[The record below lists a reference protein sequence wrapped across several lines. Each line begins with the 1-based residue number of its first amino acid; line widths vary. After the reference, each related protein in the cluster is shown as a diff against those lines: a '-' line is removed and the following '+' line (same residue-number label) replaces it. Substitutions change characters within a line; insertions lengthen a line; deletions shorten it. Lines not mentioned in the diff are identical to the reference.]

1 LTKTAI
7 GGRLV
12 LPAALRAEIVAH
24 AQEAAP
30 HEACGLIAGRE
41 GRATRVI
48 RCPNLADDPL
58 RRYVM
63 APLAVMQALR
73 SMTEAGETG
82 ADGTE
87 GEPLA
92 IYHSHVY
99 SGPYPSPTD
108 RAEARWPS
116 SFYVLV
122 SVRSDV
128 PEVSAY
134 RIDADHPGSEKTVKE
149 AELVEA

>member
-1 LTKTAI
+1 M
-7 GGRLV
+7 
-12 LPAALRAEIVAH
+12 LPAGLRAEIVAH
-24 AQEAAP
+24 AREVAP
-30 HEACGLIAGRE
+30 NEACGLLAGRD
-41 GRATRVI
+41 GRATRAI
-48 RCPNLADDPL
+48 PCPNLADDPL

-63 APLAVMQALR
+63 DPTAVMQALR
-73 SMTEAGETG
+73 SMAEAGESS

-122 SVRSDV
+122 SVRAEV
-128 PEVSAY
+128 PEVRAF
-134 RIDADHPGSEKTVKE
+134 RIDPDHPGSEKTVKE
-149 AELVEA
+149 AELALA

>member
-1 LTKTAI
+1 M
-7 GGRLV
+7 

-30 HEACGLIAGRE
+30 HEACGLIAGLD
-41 GRATRVI
+41 GRATRAI
-48 RCPNLADDPL
+48 RCPNLAKDPL

-63 APLAVMQALR
+63 DPTAIMHALR
-73 SMTEAGETG
+73 SMSDAGETG
-82 ADGTE
+82 ADGAE

-122 SVRSDV
+122 SVRADP
-128 PEVSAY
+128 PEVRAY
-134 RIDADHPGSEKTVKE
+134 RIADDHPGSEKTVLE
-149 AELVEA
+149 AELAEV

>member
-1 LTKTAI
+1 
-7 GGRLV
+7 V

-30 HEACGLIAGRE
+30 HEACGLIAGRD

-63 APLAVMQALR
+63 DPTAVMQALR
-73 SMTEAGETG
+73 SMADAGESSAEG
-82 ADGTE
+82 ME

-99 SGPYPSPTD
+99 SGPFPSPTD
-108 RAEARWPS
+108 RAEARWPG

-122 SVRSDV
+122 SVRDRV

-134 RIDADHPGSEKTVKE
+134 RIDPDHPGSEKTVKE
-149 AELVEA
+149 AELIEA

>member
-1 LTKTAI
+1 M
-7 GGRLV
+7 

-24 AQEAAP
+24 AREAAP
-30 HEACGLIAGRE
+30 HEACGLLAGRD
-41 GRATRVI
+41 GRATRAI
-48 RCPNLADDPL
+48 RCANLADDPL

-63 APLAVMQALR
+63 DPTAVMQALR
-73 SMTEAGETG
+73 SMTDAGESS

-116 SFYVLV
+116 SFYVLI
-122 SVRSDV
+122 SVRADV
-128 PEVSAY
+128 PEVRAY
-134 RIDADHPGSEKTVKE
+134 RIAQDHPDSEKTVKE
-149 AELVEA
+149 AELAEA

>member
-1 LTKTAI
+1 M
-7 GGRLV
+7 
-12 LPAALRAEIVAH
+12 LPAAIRDEIVAH
-24 AQEAAP
+24 ARESAP
-30 HEACGLIAGRE
+30 HEACGLLAGRG

-63 APLAVMQALR
+63 DPGAVLRALR
-73 SMTEAGETG
+73 AMSDAGETS
-82 ADGTE
+82 ADGDE

-92 IYHSHVY
+92 IYHSHVF

-122 SVRSDV
+122 SVRAAE
-128 PEVSAY
+128 PELRAY
-134 RIDADHPGSEKTVKE
+134 RIDMDHPGSEKTVLEVKLTDE
-149 AELVEA
+149 

>member
-1 LTKTAI
+1 M
-7 GGRLV
+7 
-12 LPAALRAEIVAH
+12 AH
-24 AQEAAP
+24 ARESAP
-30 HEACGLIAGRE
+30 HEACGLIAGRG

-48 RCPNLADDPL
+48 RCANVADDPL

-63 APLAVMQALR
+63 EPTEVMRALR
-73 SMTEAGETG
+73 AMADAGESS
-82 ADGTE
+82 ADGLE
-87 GEPLA
+87 GEPFA

-122 SVRSDV
+122 SVRAEV
-128 PEVSAY
+128 PEVRAY
-134 RIDADHPGSEKTVKE
+134 RIRDDHAGSEKGVYEVRITE
-149 AELVEA
+149 A

>member
-1 LTKTAI
+1 M
-7 GGRLV
+7 

-24 AQEAAP
+24 AREASP
-30 HEACGLIAGRE
+30 HEACGLLAGRD
-41 GRATRVI
+41 GLATRVI
-48 RCPNLADDPL
+48 RCRNIADDPL

-63 APLAVMQALR
+63 DPTAVMQALR
-73 SMTEAGETG
+73 SMAEAGESS

-122 SVRSDV
+122 SVRAEV
-128 PEVSAY
+128 PEVRAY
-134 RIDADHPGSEKTVKE
+134 RMDADHPGSEKTVKE
-149 AELVEA
+149 AELADA

>member
-1 LTKTAI
+1 M
-7 GGRLV
+7 
-12 LPAALRAEIVAH
+12 LPASLRAEIVAH
-24 AQEAAP
+24 AREAAP
-30 HEACGLIAGRE
+30 HEACGLIAGRD
-41 GRATRVI
+41 GRATRAI

-63 APLAVMQALR
+63 DPTAVMQALR
-73 SMTEAGETG
+73 SMAEAGESS

-122 SVRSDV
+122 SVRADA
-128 PEVSAY
+128 PEVRAY
-134 RIDADHPGSEKTVKE
+134 RIDPDHVGSEKTVKE
-149 AELVEA
+149 AELAEA

>member
-1 LTKTAI
+1 M
-7 GGRLV
+7 
-12 LPAALRAEIVAH
+12 LPAALRLEIVAH
-24 AQEAAP
+24 AQEASP
-30 HEACGLIAGRE
+30 HEACGLIAGRD
-41 GRATRVI
+41 GTATRVI
-48 RCPNLADDPL
+48 RCPNTADDPL

-63 APLAVMQALR
+63 DPTAVMQALR
-73 SMTEAGETG
+73 SMAENGESS

-122 SVRSDV
+122 SVRAD
-128 PEVSAY
+128 PAEVRAY
-134 RIDADHPGSEKTVKE
+134 RIDADHAGSEKAVKE
-149 AELVEA
+149 AELAEA

>member
-1 LTKTAI
+1 M
-7 GGRLV
+7 
-12 LPAALRAEIVAH
+12 LPAALRAEIVGH

-30 HEACGLIAGRE
+30 HEACGLIAGRD

-48 RCPNLADDPL
+48 RCANLADDPL

-63 APLAVMQALR
+63 DPSAVMRALR
-73 SMTEAGETG
+73 SMAEAEESS

-108 RAEARWPS
+108 RAEARWPE

-122 SVRSDV
+122 SVRADP
-128 PEVSAY
+128 PEVRAY
-134 RIDADHPGSEKTVKE
+134 RIKDDHGGSEKTVME
-149 AELVEA
+149 AEIAL

>member
-1 LTKTAI
+1 M
-7 GGRLV
+7 

-30 HEACGLIAGRE
+30 HEACGLIAGRD
-41 GRATRVI
+41 GRATRAI

-63 APLAVMQALR
+63 DPTAVMRALR
-73 SMTEAGETG
+73 SMAEAGESS

-122 SVRSDV
+122 SVRTDV
-128 PEVSAY
+128 PEVKAY
-134 RIDADHPGSEKTVKE
+134 RIVDDHVGSEKTVKE
-149 AELVEA
+149 AELAPA

>member
-1 LTKTAI
+1 M
-7 GGRLV
+7 
-12 LPAALRAEIVAH
+12 LPAALQAEIVAH
-24 AQEAAP
+24 AQEASP
-30 HEACGLIAGRE
+30 HEACGLIAGRD

-63 APLAVMQALR
+63 DPTAVMRALT
-73 SMTEAGETG
+73 SMAEAGESS

-99 SGPYPSPTD
+99 SGAFPSPTD

-122 SVRSDV
+122 SVRADP
-128 PEVSAY
+128 PEVRAY
-134 RIDADHPGSEKTVKE
+134 RIDSDHAGSEKTVKE
-149 AELVEA
+149 AELTPA

>member
-1 LTKTAI
+1 M
-7 GGRLV
+7 
-12 LPAALRAEIVAH
+12 
-24 AQEAAP
+24 
-30 HEACGLIAGRE
+30 
-41 GRATRVI
+41 
-48 RCPNLADDPL
+48 DPT
-58 RRYVM
+58 
-63 APLAVMQALR
+63 AVMRALR
-73 SMTEAGETG
+73 SMAEAGESS

-122 SVRSDV
+122 SVRADV
-128 PEVSAY
+128 PEVRAY
-134 RIDADHPGSEKTVKE
+134 RIASDHPGSEKTVGE
-149 AELVEA
+149 AELVDA

>member
-1 LTKTAI
+1 
-7 GGRLV
+7 V

-24 AQEAAP
+24 AREASP
-30 HEACGLIAGRE
+30 HEACGLLAGRD
-41 GRATRVI
+41 GLATRVI
-48 RCPNLADDPL
+48 RCRNIADDPL

-63 APLAVMQALR
+63 DPTAVMQALR
-73 SMTEAGETG
+73 SMAEAGEAS

-116 SFYVLV
+116 SFYVLI
-122 SVRSDV
+122 SVRADV
-128 PEVSAY
+128 PEVKAY
-134 RIDADHPGSEKTVKE
+134 RIEDDHAGSEKTVKE
-149 AELVEA
+149 AELALA